1 MAILE
6 ILQFPDARLHQ
17 KAVEVTEIT
26 AEIKNII
33 SDMFDTLY
41 GTPNTAGF
49 AAVQFNILHRIVVID
64 LSANKDEPMCFIN
77 PVLSN
82 FSEEKT
88 FETEGCLSVEFA
100 DFHAPV
106 YRSKTVT
113 VEALDAEGKPFK
125 INCEDFL
132 ARCIQ
137 HEVDHLNGVLFVD
150 YLSPLKRK
158 RLQDKIKK
166 HRRFKEKNGS

>member
-1 MAILE
+1 MAMLE
-6 ILQFPDARLHQ
+6 ILQFPDPLLHQ
-17 KAVEVTEIT
+17 KALEVTEIT
-26 AEIKNII
+26 DEIKQIVA
-33 SDMFDTLY
+33 DMFETMY

-49 AAVQFNILHRIVVID
+49 AAVQFNILHRIVVMD
-64 LSANKDEPMCFIN
+64 LSADKTEPRCFIN

-88 FETEGCLSVEFA
+88 YEVEGCLSVEFA
-100 DFHAPV
+100 DYHAPV

-113 VEALDAEGKPFK
+113 VEALDIDGNPFK
-125 INCEDFL
+125 IDCDGFL

-150 YLSPLKRK
+150 YLSPLKKR
-158 RLQDKIKK
+158 RLQEKLKKI
-166 HRRFKEKNGS
+166 RRAKAR